1 MRILLLVLALLL
13 SPSAPA
19 QRTEARLLLQESLV
33 AGLRHHQAKAV
44 WDHLHVGDEL
54 NLVREPH
61 NLHDPNAVR
70 IEWQGHMLGYLPR
83 TDNEAVARQL
93 DRGNKLRAR
102 IESIGK
108 YRNHRRRL
116 ELAIYLPL

>member
-1 MRILLLVLALLL
+1 MRILLLILALLL
-13 SPSAPA
+13 APSAHT
-19 QRTEARLLLQESLV
+19 QRTEARLVLQSSLA

-44 WDHLHVGDEL
+44 WDHLRVGDDL

-61 NLHDPNAVR
+61 NPHDPNAVR

-102 IESIGK
+102 IERIGK
-108 YRNHRRRL
+108 YRNHRRLL